1 MKPTDV
7 CKGCGARKLV
17 NHLKLCKRCNKEA
30 SHYLSKQ
37 DIAAAKAER
46 EALLVAKAQMK
57 AAEEL
62 EKAEAEAVKA
72 EAAAAEGE
80 AAEGEEKKEEPK
92 EGEKEGDKEVDKKGE
107 KKEKK

>member
-1 MKPTDV
+1 MKLTDV
-7 CKGCGARKLV
+7 CRGCGARRLV

-37 DIAAAKAER
+37 DIEAAKAER
-46 EALLVAKAQMK
+46 EALLAAKAELK
-57 AAEEL
+57 AQEEL
-62 EKAEAEAVKA
+62 EKAEAEAAAA
-72 EAAAAEGE
+72 EAAAEGE

-92 EGEKEGDKEVDKKGE
+92 EGEKSKEGDKEGE